1 MNKPRYV
8 HSGILSSNKEN
19 NELANHKKK
28 KIHGGS
34 LNAYSWVKKASLKR
48 PHITTCMI
56 PTIWHC
62 RKGKTMKVKTSVV
75 INRSGEGINNT
86 VKSFCISL

>member
-28 KIHGGS
+28 K
-34 LNAYSWVKKASLKR
+34 NTWRKLKC
-48 PHITTCMI
+48 IFLSEKSQSEKTTYYYMYDSNYMTLQERQDYESKNI
-56 PTIWHC
+56 
-62 RKGKTMKVKTSVV
+62 
-75 INRSGEGINNT
+75 SGHQ
-86 VKSFCISL
+86 